1 MLWAISL
8 VENPGLVQSVAA
20 TATLL
25 TVPFAFFLE
34 GARPRTSYYVGCL
47 ISLGGTAG
55 LLMVYSSGSV

>member
-25 TVPFAFFLE
+25 TVPMACRLE
-34 GARPRTSYYVGCL
+34 QARPGRTYYLGCL
-47 ISLGGTAG
+47 LALAGTAG
-55 LLMVYSSGSV
+55 LLLIRGI